1 MEKIAFLNSCN
12 TMCPFCYTAAY
23 FNGGHFYSILEAYD
37 LVELNAKELVEGEGD
52 NESYFV
58 YKCEECSSKR
68 LTYHICT
75 EHVGGVR
82 EIYL

>member
-1 MEKIAFLNSCN
+1 M
-12 TMCPFCYTAAY
+12 MCPFCYAVAY
-23 FNGGHFYSILEAYD
+23 QNGGHFYSIQEAYK
-37 LVELNAKELVEGEGD
+37 LVELMAQTLDEGD

-58 YKCEECSSKR
+58 YKCEECSKKR

-75 EHVGGVR
+75 EHMGGVR

>member
-1 MEKIAFLNSCN
+1 
-12 TMCPFCYTAAY
+12 MCPFCYTVAY
-23 FNGGHFYSILEAYD
+23 QNGGHFYSIQKAYEV
-37 LVELNAKELVEGEGD
+37 VEIMARELVEGEGD

-58 YKCEECSSKR
+58 YKCEECSRKR

-75 EHVGGVR
+75 EHIGGVR